1 MEYIYIILLSA
12 IQGITEFLPVS
23 SSAHLALLPTLSG
36 MADQGGFIDVA
47 AHVGSLLAV
56 MWHYRTRVAQLILI
70 KDKKLLRRLIISFLP
85 VLALGWLI
93 DSPRGVLIIAVNLIV
108 FGAILWAADRYGRS
122 DREVSPMTALIAGAA
137 QLAALIPGVSRSG
150 ITISAMRARGVGRGD
165 ALDFSFMMSMP
176 AIAAA
181 GGLTLIHA
189 VKSPD
194 NVNWGAAGLA
204 VVASCVFSLIVIRL
218 MLKSVKRFSFSGFA
232 IYRIILG
239 AVLLAFYV

>member
-1 MEYIYIILLSA
+1 MEYAYIILLSA

-23 SSAHLALLPTLSG
+23 SSAHLALLPSLSG

-56 MWHYRTRVAQLILI
+56 MWHYRDRVVQLILI

-85 VLALGWLI
+85 VLAVGWLI
-93 DSPRGVLIIAVNLIV
+93 DPPRGVLVIAVNLII
-108 FGAILWAADRYGRS
+108 FGAVLWVADKYGRS
-122 DREVSPMTALIAGAA
+122 DREVSPITALIAGAA
-137 QLAALIPGVSRSG
+137 QLAALVPGVSRSG
-150 ITISAMRARGVGRGD
+150 ITISAMRARGVKRTE

-189 VKSPD
+189 IGGSDPVD
-194 NVNWGAAGLA
+194 WGAAGLA
-204 VVASCVFSLIVIRL
+204 MAASCVFSLGVIRL
-218 MLKSVKRFSFSGFA
+218 MLGSVKKFSFSGFA
-232 IYRIILG
+232 VYRIILG
-239 AVLLAFYV
+239 VILLAFYV